1 MKEKIILLL
10 FIFYVLFFIPN
21 KFIAS
26 GSVVREKVNKENIET
41 KEEKIYSFSK
51 EKENEILEQLKS
63 KDEKIVLKILDALF
77 DEISQ
82 KTKQEYEKKHGKFK
96 LNKEILE
103 ILKKFSNNQNKQIQ
117 YKTFWI
123 LERANLNEL
132 KKIIDIYLESNDPRL
147 RGSAISLI
155 EKDARPDLKEKLI
168 KIAQLEMNEQNELS
182 IYGALRTL
190 DNYNDPTIIDRIKS
204 VFEDLTEP
212 VKALNEAFRND
223 DINKLKSLMN
233 EKAGFLLRIIAPGN
247 AYIPNKVISVK
258 EAIEFFEK
266 SEYYNLKN
274 IEGIEFGCQDEL
286 SPYVKQ
292 DKNGRIYVYVTEND
306 YFGFFEKE
314 GIHILSK
321 APFVL
326 IGVKCLV
333 GKIDTTNRTNNFRVY
348 FSKIANKWYF
358 VGLEEWQCQK

>member
-26 GSVVREKVNKENIET
+26 GSVLGEKVNVGNLET
-41 KEEKIYSFSK
+41 KKEKTYFLSEREEKDLLK
-51 EKENEILEQLKS
+51 KLKS
-63 KDEKIVLKILDALF
+63 KDEKENFTAINEIYKKILQASDEKEQKGELIIKTEIL
-77 DEISQ
+77 DEI
-82 KTKQEYEKKHGKFK
+82 
-96 LNKEILE
+96 
-103 ILKKFSNNQNKQIQ
+103 KKFAWSSNSEVKKNVFKILSKKGRKQ
-117 YKTFWI
+117 
-123 LERANLNEL
+123 
-132 KKIIDIYLESNDPRL
+132 
-147 RGSAISLI
+147 
-155 EKDARPDLKEKLI
+155 LKEVIDAYLDGEDDLYKGYAIQKITNEKNPKYKEKFINMLFKEKNEYIKTCLI
-168 KIAQLEMNEQNELS
+168 
-182 IYGALRTL
+182 YALN
-190 DNYNDPTIIDRIKS
+190 NYNDPTIIDRIKS

-333 GKIDTTNRTNNFRVY
+333 GKIDTTNRTDNFRVY

>member
-1 MKEKIILLL
+1 MPSK
-10 FIFYVLFFIPN
+10 Y
-21 KFIAS
+21 IAS
-26 GSVVREKVNKENIET
+26 SSVIGEKVNKENIET
-41 KEEKIYSFSK
+41 KEEKAYSFSK
-51 EKENEILEQLKS
+51 EKENEILEKLKS
-63 KDEKIVLKILDALF
+63 KDEKVIINILDELF
-77 DEISQ
+77 KEISQ
-82 KTKQEYEKKHGKFK
+82 KTTNEYEKKYGKFK
-96 LNKEILE
+96 FNKEILE
-103 ILKKFSNNQNKQIQ
+103 IIKKFSNNQNKQIQ

-123 LERANLNEL
+123 LERTDLNEL
-132 KKIIDIYLESNDPRL
+132 KKIIDIYLNSNDQRL

-155 EKDARPDLKEKLI
+155 EKDARPNLKEKLI
-168 KIAQLEMNEQNELS
+168 EIAKLPMNEQNELS
-182 IYGALRTL
+182 IYGALRAL

-204 VFEDLTEP
+204 VFEDITEP
-212 VKALNEAFRND
+212 VEILNEAFRDD

-247 AYIPNKVISVK
+247 TYIPNKVIPVK
-258 EAIEFFEK
+258 EAIEFFER

-292 DKNGRIYVYVTEND
+292 DKKGRIYVYITKND

-333 GKIDTTNRTNNFRVY
+333 KKTNPTEHTNNFRVY